1 MMRTTP
7 TIAAIALLCGTG
19 RMNYLDILL
28 GSIALVGVVWMSSV
42 ILAARQ
48 RQACARLLFLAVIDG
63 ICGLTNLVLGA
74 GHLTAVVVRALTVE
88 AAHSY
93 DFRRYSLVMVG
104 FLTCA
109 GGLICLLN
117 VGGLLKHSN
126 CAWKNALWASAL
138 LVTVN
143 APLIPL
149 QSFAVLLT
157 SVSVTNVIGLL
168 WVQQFLRQEGKP
180 CGPGQSDM
188 RG

>member
-1 MMRTTP
+1 
-7 TIAAIALLCGTG
+7 
-19 RMNYLDILL
+19 MNYLDILL
-28 GSIALVGVVWMSSV
+28 GSIALAGVVWMSSV

-48 RQACARLLFLAVIDG
+48 RQACAKLLFLAVIDG

-117 VGGLLKHSN
+117 VGGLLKRSN

-143 APLIPL
+143 APLIPPPKL
-149 QSFAVLLT
+149 CGSANVGICHKRNRSSVGAAILT
-157 SVSVTNVIGLL
+157 SGGKTLRPGTIRQAGLGPP
-168 WVQQFLRQEGKP
+168 RQTG
-180 CGPGQSDM
+180 DAT
-188 RG
+188 R